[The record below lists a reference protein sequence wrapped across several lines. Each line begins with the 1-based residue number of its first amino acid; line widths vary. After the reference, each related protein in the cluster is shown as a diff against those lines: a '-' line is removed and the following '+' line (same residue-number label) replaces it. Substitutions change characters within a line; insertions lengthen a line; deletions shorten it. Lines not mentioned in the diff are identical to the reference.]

1 VVAWV
6 AVWEW
11 VVDVWEAGVWEVA
24 VWAAEVECWGVGWE
38 VDEIW
43 EDVVAERLI
52 NGMCQFYCCSVLIER
67 LYGYMIEIITV

>member
-1 VVAWV
+1 
-6 AVWEW
+6 

-43 EDVVAERLI
+43 EDAVAERLI
-52 NGMCQFYCCSVLIER
+52 NGLCVNFIAVLY
-67 LYGYMIEIITV
+67 L